1 MMVLMRKEGLFAAY
15 GRPHQKHSRDSF
27 RKKDALITA
36 WRILPI
42 SILEGRL
49 NDVKELFTQWLL
61 VAEQKRRCLTVD
73 SI

>member
-1 MMVLMRKEGLFAAY
+1 MMVLMRKEGLLAAY

-27 RKKDALITA
+27 RNKDALITA